1 MSGAAAALAEAKHL
15 CVVLLSGLG
24 DVVHGLPV
32 INAIRDAHPDLHVT
46 WVAEPMPA
54 QLLSPH
60 VSVDKVIPWRKNAG
74 LAGVRTLRSQVGATR
89 FDLTLDFNVYFKA
102 VVPTLLSRAAVRVG
116 FGRDRARD
124 GVWLAHTDPLPPAP
138 RKHTQDMFLE
148 FLDAL
153 GVARPDPLAWRL
165 DLSDAERAA
174 QQAFFAPVAGPVCAV
189 VPASANP
196 HKDWVPERHVELVD
210 ELADRGFTVVL
221 AGGPGARETAIARM
235 VQERARSTPLW
246 GLGDGVRRLLWL
258 IDGCDLVIAPDTGP
272 LHIARARHVPV
283 IGLYGH
289 TNPWRVGPYL
299 AYEDLWV
306 DTYDDP
312 GVPPDPSSFEP
323 KHGRMERITVAEVM
337 DRVDVA
343 VSRYGVRT
351 G

>member
-1 MSGAAAALAEAKHL
+1 
-15 CVVLLSGLG
+15 
-24 DVVHGLPV
+24 
-32 INAIRDAHPDLHVT
+32 
-46 WVAEPMPA
+46 
-54 QLLSPH
+54 
-60 VSVDKVIPWRKNAG
+60 
-74 LAGVRTLRSQVGATR
+74 
-89 FDLTLDFNVYFKA
+89 
-102 VVPTLLSRAAVRVG
+102 
-116 FGRDRARD
+116 
-124 GVWLAHTDPLPPAP
+124 
-138 RKHTQDMFLE
+138 
-148 FLDAL
+148 
-153 GVARPDPLAWRL
+153 VARPDPIAWRL
-165 DLSDAERAA
+165 DLSEAERAE
-174 QQAFFAPVAGPVCAV
+174 QQAFFAPLAGPVCAV

-196 HKDWVPERHVELVD
+196 RKDWVAERHVELVD
-210 ELADRGFTVVL
+210 ALADRGFAVVL
-221 AGGPGARETAIARM
+221 VGGPGARETAIARM

-272 LHIARARHVPV
+272 VHIARARRVPV

-289 TNPWRVGPYL
+289 TNPWRVGPYR

-323 KHGRMERITVAEVM
+323 KHGRMERIMVADVM